1 MLDSDPLNRIQA
13 RRYLEDVNQ
22 YILQG
27 DGEISEAPGKLSLV
41 WTDPVTDTK
50 RYLSVKPAGEDGIL
64 VNGRR
69 YPATEPGLQQALRA
83 CLAEMK

>member
-27 DGEISEAPGKLSLV
+27 DGEILEVPGKLSLV
-41 WTDPVTDTK
+41 WTDPVTSLK
-50 RYLSVKPAGEDGIL
+50 RYIAVKPAGEDGIL